1 MIRLGGSETSS
12 KGFALHRS
20 RRCLRI
26 RCDNSRRA
34 RRNRIRFTRTRALL
48 AVDKRLRQISLRPRH
63 GSIERGEH
71 GAHLSERTRDSKLK
85 VRTKPACF
93 PSAERGSLPG
103 IRSVAW
109 PLTVQ
114 RTPQNVRLFHV
125 KFSPSCSP
133 RRARGGFPLRHNL
146 RSPVPPHR
154 LRGKIRFAG
163 VMGHADRRSFVGR
176 KDREREGSLARRC
189 VFHSV

>member
-34 RRNRIRFTRTRALL
+34 RWNRIRFTRTRALL
-48 AVDKRLRQISLRPRH
+48 AVDERVRQISLRPRH
-63 GSIERGEH
+63 DSIERGER
-71 GAHLSERTRDSKLK
+71 GAHLSERARDSKLK

-103 IRSVAW
+103 IRSVATDRAENTTKR
-109 PLTVQ
+109 TV
-114 RTPQNVRLFHV
+114 V
-125 KFSPSCSP
+125 P
-133 RRARGGFPLRHNL
+133 R
-146 RSPVPPHR
+146 
-154 LRGKIRFAG
+154 
-163 VMGHADRRSFVGR
+163 
-176 KDREREGSLARRC
+176 
-189 VFHSV
+189 